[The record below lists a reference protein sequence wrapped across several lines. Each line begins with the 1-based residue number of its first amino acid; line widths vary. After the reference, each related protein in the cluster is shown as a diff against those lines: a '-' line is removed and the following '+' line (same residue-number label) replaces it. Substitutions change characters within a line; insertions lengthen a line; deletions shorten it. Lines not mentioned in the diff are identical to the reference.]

1 MFDSARRAGIDLK
14 KLARSMA
21 AKQAELE
28 ETAELRYSRRGGGDL
43 NSLLQRR

>member
-14 KLARSMA
+14 KLAKSMA
-21 AKQAELE
+21 AKQAELQ
-28 ETAELRYSRRGGGDL
+28 ETAELRYSRRRGADF